1 MVEIYGITV
10 DNRLDDGS
18 FQQLLSKIDIE
29 KQKRIKRFRKWEDG
43 HRTLIADLLVRYLVV
58 EKLDIPNNEIHFS
71 TSSFNKPLLKSID
84 HFHFNCAHSGRWVVC
99 AIDNAPV
106 GIDVERKKAVDFDIA
121 KRFFS
126 TEEYDT
132 LMNQGE
138 SERSNHFF
146 LLWTLK
152 ESYLK
157 AIGKGLYQ
165 PLNSF
170 TIRFSQKR
178 QIQLFSGDEIVPD
191 VFLKTYTIDP
201 NYCLSVCGS
210 SKGFADSVSIKE
222 FREIAE
228 VFI

>member
-1 MVEIYGITV
+1 MVEIYGTIV
-10 DNRLDDGS
+10 DSRLDEEY
-18 FQQLLSKIDIE
+18 FQQLLSRIDIE

-43 HRTLIADLLVRYLVV
+43 HRTLMADLLVRYLVM
-58 EKLDIPNNEIHFS
+58 EKLDIPNHDIHFS
-71 TSSFNKPLLKSID
+71 TNSFNKPLLKSID

-106 GIDVERKKAVDFDIA
+106 GIDVEKKKAVDLDIA

-132 LMNQGE
+132 LMNQDE
-138 SERSNHFF
+138 SERGNHFF

-157 AIGKGLYQ
+157 AIGKGLHQ
-165 PLNSF
+165 SLSSF
-170 TIRFSQKR
+170 TIRFYEKDKMK
-178 QIQLFSGDEIVPD
+178 LYAGDETVAD
-191 VFLKTYTIDP
+191 VYFKTYSIDP
-201 NYCLSVCGS
+201 EYCLSVCGS
-210 SKGFADSVSIKE
+210 SNAFTDAIVIKDI
-222 FREIAE
+222 REIAE